1 MMLMNGSRQIAYN
14 GSRLGEVAVFET
26 QMFNKAQK
34 MIEEQK
40 PNNSTETAIL
50 PMQCYQQPFYQTNF

>member
-1 MMLMNGSRQIAYN
+1 M
-14 GSRLGEVAVFET
+14 
-26 QMFNKAQK
+26 

-50 PMQCYQQPFYQTNF
+50 PMQCYKQPFINLN